1 MELKIKDGDYAAD
14 GYGGLER
21 VSGSGELLQRVLF
34 RLRVRRGSFPFL
46 PTLGSRL
53 HQLGAQPRAQREAAA
68 HAYVAEALS
77 EEEDLVVE
85 GVTLASGEDGQ
96 ARLAVHLRWKGE
108 ALDAA
113 VALQ

>member
-1 MELKIKDGDYAAD
+1 MELKIKNGDYVAD

-21 VSGSGELLQRVLF
+21 VCGSEELLQRVLF

-68 HAYVAEALS
+68 HAYAAEALS
-77 EEEDLVVE
+77 EEKDLSVE
-85 GVTLASGEDGQ
+85 GVTLEPSGEDGTK
-96 ARLAVHLRWKGE
+96 LVVHMLWNGE
-108 ALDAA
+108 TLDAA
-113 VALQ
+113 VVLQ